1 MGCNS
6 GKPVAAG
13 AHKAQ
18 PQITAKM
25 TSSAGC
31 SVTSPTILGHRSAAL
46 PSIDVQVVKSPNERK
61 EVFAAEEQ
69 LRQPVGHIEQHGESL
84 FVAGDQ
90 GMEQQSRPS
99 DNPSLPVEA
108 SHERGDLLLPEVDDY
123 CENSPNKC
131 CLRDECESASKAPA
145 SKASPTGRPRRSRNT
160 MCDCCDDEDGA
171 SVQRKRVR
179 GAEPGEQLENLIEEL
194 FLAQDLKDD
203 GLLDEAE
210 LVELNEAVADV
221 HDSRG
226 SNSETV
232 QMKYSKF
239 FREKLDPEGKPVPYA
254 AFRRYMLDMLD
265 EIDRNE
271 EAQEMIV
278 EQFLAE
284 ARLARTVVTGA
295 PILVDRP
302 RPGAWNN
309 ACLRFYPASEAGTEI
324 RP

>member
-13 AHKAQ
+13 AHKAR
-18 PQITAKM
+18 PQIMATM
-25 TSSAGC
+25 TSTAGS
-31 SVTSPTILGHRSAAL
+31 SVTSPTILGRRSAAL
-46 PSIDVQVVKSPNERK
+46 PSADVQVVKPPNERK
-61 EVFAAEEQ
+61 EVFAAKEQ
-69 LRQPVGHIEQHGESL
+69 LRQPAGHGESL
-84 FVAGDQ
+84 SVAGDQ
-90 GMEQQSRPS
+90 GMQQLSRPS
-99 DNPSLPVEA
+99 DNSSLPVEA
-108 SHERGDLLLPEVDDY
+108 SHERGDLLLPEVNDD
-123 CENSPNKC
+123 CENSPQSSPNKSV
-131 CLRDECESASKAPA
+131 RDECEPASKAPA

-284 ARLARTVVTGA
+284 ARLARTVVTG
-295 PILVDRP
+295 
-302 RPGAWNN
+302 G
-309 ACLRFYPASEAGTEI
+309 
-324 RP
+324 